1 MRLEGKV
8 AIVTGAASGMGA
20 AIAARFAAEGA
31 RVACLDINRDG
42 GEAVV
47 RKIHDTGGRA
57 EFIRCDVSDGEDVR
71 GAVGQTVRR
80 FGKLHLLVNNA
91 GIYDHDDHLIEDLTE
106 ETWDRVMGVNLKGPF
121 YCCRSA
127 PPEIVTCGG
136 GAVVNIASTAALAA
150 VFDLAREINRR
161 GETRNHR
168 DLQEVL
174 ACYRE
179 LIGVLGIDLDP
190 GEQGDGDAAE
200 LLDLLVT
207 LRGDLR
213 AARSFDLADQIRD
226 RLAELGYAIEDSA
239 AGTTWRRT

>member
-80 FGKLHLLVNNA
+80 FGKLHILVNNA

-121 YCCRSA
+121 YCCRYA
-127 PPEIVTCGG
+127 LPEIVTCGG

-150 VFDLAREINRR
+150 VAAPDLLRQQGGAPHLHQGRRAAVRRARRPRQRDLPRGRRHPARRGNRGLARRRR
-161 GETRNHR
+161 GR
-168 DLQEVL
+168 L
-174 ACYRE
+174 
-179 LIGVLGIDLDP
+179 P
-190 GEQGDGDAAE
+190 S
-200 LLDLLVT
+200 
-207 LRGDLR
+207 LRR
-213 AARSFDLADQIRD
+213 A
-226 RLAELGYAIEDSA
+226 
-239 AGTTWRRT
+239 